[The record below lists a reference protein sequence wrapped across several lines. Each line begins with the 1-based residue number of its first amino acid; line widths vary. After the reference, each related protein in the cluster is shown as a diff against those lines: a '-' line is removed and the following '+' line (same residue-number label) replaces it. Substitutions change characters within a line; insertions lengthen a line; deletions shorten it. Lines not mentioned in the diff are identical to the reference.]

1 MAKKDKKYGE
11 KRESRKEEKQNRK
24 AQKKQAGRKSMHN
37 YHWLRKLAGLL

>member
-11 KRESRKEEKQNRK
+11 NGKAGKKRNETEKHR
-24 AQKKQAGRKSMHN
+24 KKQAGRKSMHN